1 MSERLGFGDR
11 AYGGKSIKR
20 VRFRRPCPR
29 LIAVA
34 RRPECVMTD
43 EPTTRVR
50 RLRVV
55 AVNDVH
61 VLDELPRLASLVQ
74 AARTRD
80 PADCLLVTVA
90 GDFLAPSLL
99 SSLDEG
105 RGMVDCLNALG
116 VTHVTLGNHE
126 DDLEPEDLLARLEEL
141 NAEVLLTNAVD
152 FRGRHVVSDIV
163 DVGGAPVGLVGV
175 VNGDPGLYRRLP
187 LAVPRSR
194 APTTPWSPR
203 PRACASRAA
212 SRSSRSRTSGC
223 ATTAPSRSWA
233 WWRWCWAATST
244 RAISRPT
251 TPPPSPRHR

>member
-1 MSERLGFGDR
+1 
-11 AYGGKSIKR
+11 
-20 VRFRRPCPR
+20 
-29 LIAVA
+29 
-34 RRPECVMTD
+34 MTD

-55 AVNDVH
+55 AVNDVY

-126 DDLEPEDLLARLEEL
+126 DDLEPGSARPPRG
-141 NAEVLLTNAVD
+141 AERRGAAHERGGLSGTPRGVGH
-152 FRGRHVVSDIV
+152 RGRGRCARGA
-163 DVGGAPVGLVGV
+163 GGCGQ
-175 VNGDPGLYRRLP
+175 R
-187 LAVPRSR
+187 
-194 APTTPWSPR
+194 
-203 PRACASRAA
+203 
-212 SRSSRSRTSGC
+212 
-223 ATTAPSRSWA
+223 
-233 WWRWCWAATST
+233 
-244 RAISRPT
+244 
-251 TPPPSPRHR
+251 